1 MHKAIFYLGDY
12 MKYAY
17 VSEKFASARKNLML
31 PHPKGEPISI
41 ADAFAEC
48 SHGLHNINRD
58 DFDDAASE
66 SVRKLEELID
76 GSGLDDPLGRG
87 LYTVRAERLS
97 PDQKTELSEAINYL
111 ATWFDARSRE

>member
-1 MHKAIFYLGDY
+1 

-17 VSEKFASARKNLML
+17 VSEKFAAARRSLML
-31 PHPKGEPISI
+31 PHPNGDTTAIV
-41 ADAFAEC
+41 DAFAEC

-58 DFDDAASE
+58 DFDNAARE

-87 LYTVRAERLS
+87 LYAVRAERLS
-97 PDQKTELSEAINYL
+97 LDQKTELSEVINYL
-111 ATWFDARSRE
+111 ATWFDAQSRE